1 MIFRRRYFSVCM
13 EALREQAG
21 SMELYRYRNQ
31 KKMRRGLSTGTCA
44 AAAAKAAME
53 KLVRDR
59 FETKVFVRLPG
70 GEQAFLDVSKASD
83 GSFFTI
89 KDGGDDPDATSGL
102 EIHVRAARMDFPPL
116 EDDLNRLHMFHD
128 PEDPRLYLTGGPG
141 VGMVTRKGLEQ
152 DIGMYAINQVPRRMI
167 FSSAKEVLDAA
178 EIGYADRFLLTV
190 SVPGGET
197 AALKTFNPKLGI
209 INGISILGTSGV
221 VEPMSEQSIVDTIE
235 VEIRQ
240 QLANG
245 SRSMIFV
252 PGNMGARY
260 VEHDVLP
267 RLGGLRLPII
277 QISNYVGDA
286 LDLAV
291 SYELENVLLVGNI
304 GKFIKLAAGIMNTH
318 SHTADARWEIMVSHA
333 ALQGVETPRLKE
345 LRQCITTEEMLTKLL
360 EWGSLEPVVR
370 SLLSEIDRHLSA
382 RLGDRVPFGLKMY
395 SERYGLLGETP
406 GTGKILKALKHAGG
420 TE

>member
-1 MIFRRRYFSVCM
+1 
-13 EALREQAG
+13 
-21 SMELYRYRNQ
+21 MELYRYHNQ

-53 KLVRDR
+53 ELVRGR
-59 FETKVFVRLPG
+59 FGTKAAVRLPG
-70 GEQAFLDVSKASD
+70 GENVSLDVEKAPD
-83 GSFFTI
+83 GSFFTV
-89 KDGGDDPDATSGL
+89 KDGGDDPDVTSGL
-102 EIHVRAARMDFPPL
+102 EIHVRAAHIVPAPSEESL
-116 EDDLNRLHMFHD
+116 STLHMFHD

-141 VGMVTRKGLEQ
+141 VGMVTSRGLEQ
-152 DIGMYAINQVPRRMI
+152 GVGMYAINKVPRRMI
-167 FSSAKEVLDAA
+167 FASVKEVLDSA
-178 EIGYADRFLLTV
+178 EIGNEDCFLLTV
-190 SVPGGET
+190 SVPGGEA

-209 INGISILGTSGV
+209 SNGISILGTSGV

-240 QLANG
+240 QTANG
-245 SRSMIFV
+245 MKSMIFV

-260 VEHDVLP
+260 VENDVLR

-291 SYELENVLLVGNI
+291 SYELENLLLAGNI

-333 ALQGVETPRLKE
+333 ALQGVEVPRLKE
-345 LRQCITTEEMLTKLL
+345 LRACITTEEMLTKLL
-360 EWGSLEPVVR
+360 DWGYLEPVVR
-370 SLLSEIDRHLSA
+370 SLLSEIDRHVSA
-382 RLGDRVPFGLKMY
+382 RLGEHVRFGLLMY
-395 SERYGLLGETP
+395 SERYGCLGETP
-406 GTGKILKALKHAGG
+406 GTGKIVTLLKNAGG
-420 TE
+420 GE